1 MRFWLCE
8 GGLDCGSVIGEN
20 GVKMADGVLQELRKW
35 KADNAGKYG
44 IVEMGV
50 FGSVAR
56 GEETAESDVD
66 VVVTMEKPNLLVMVG
81 IKQDLE
87 DYLKKPVD
95 VIHSGN
101 GESRFYRRIE
111 REMVV
116 V

>member
-1 MRFWLCE
+1 MANSTLQ
-8 GGLDCGSVIGEN
+8 GLRN
-20 GVKMADGVLQELRKW
+20 W
-35 KADNAGKYG
+35 KAENAGKYG

-66 VVVTMEKPNLLVMVG
+66 VVVTMEKPNLLVRIR
-81 IKQDLE
+81 IKRELE
-87 DYLKKPVD
+87 EYLKKSVD
-95 VIHSGN
+95 VVHKGDGSH
-101 GESRFYRRIE
+101 YLDKRIE

>member
-1 MRFWLCE
+1 MANSTLQ
-8 GGLDCGSVIGEN
+8 GLRN
-20 GVKMADGVLQELRKW
+20 W
-35 KADNAGKYG
+35 KAENAGKYG

-81 IKQDLE
+81 IKHDLE
-87 DYLKKPVD
+87 GYLKKSVD
-95 VIHSGN
+95 IIHSGTRN
-101 GESRFYRRIE
+101 RYLAKRIE